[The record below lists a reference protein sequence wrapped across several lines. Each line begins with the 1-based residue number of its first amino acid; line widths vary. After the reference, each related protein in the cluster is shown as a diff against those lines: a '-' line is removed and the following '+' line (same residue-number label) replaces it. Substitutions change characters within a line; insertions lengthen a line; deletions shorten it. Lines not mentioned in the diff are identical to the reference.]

1 MATRSTSSGNRDEDG
16 GKVLLDPASQPA
28 PNPLVDG
35 DNGAAGW
42 EGTDYSLAPYLPA
55 YSGASPG
62 HPVLRD
68 MRRWEEV
75 RADKDSWKGRSNR
88 ESVKGADLITHTYAP
103 TADGVR
109 LACVDD
115 AVKQRA
121 QARSEHFRQRGHN
134 NTLCGY
140 NPIFG

>member
-1 MATRSTSSGNRDEDG
+1 MKRWHTAHGQGAPGQEERAAGSALAADARKREHAHSARRARDE
-16 GKVLLDPASQPA
+16 
-28 PNPLVDG
+28 
-35 DNGAAGW
+35 AA
-42 EGTDYSLAPYLPA
+42 
-55 YSGASPG
+55 
-62 HPVLRD
+62 VLRD
-68 MRRWEEV
+68 ERRWEEV

-103 TADGVR
+103 TADGAR